1 MPSHIYT
8 RLGHWQE
15 SIDWN
20 RRSAT
25 AAMKSKIDGK
35 LSMHS
40 FHAYDYIV
48 YAHLQQGED
57 AKAEEIVR
65 AVDTITSAIHENP
78 ATMYALAAMPARLAL
93 ERHQWDDAAT
103 LQFKLA
109 DKVNWQNHPAY
120 EAIVHFARG
129 IGGARSGRQEVVQ
142 SALDMQDSLLAK
154 IGDSKSLA
162 YWAQQIRIQRMAV
175 AAWQAYSQGRSAEGL
190 EMMAK
195 AAEMEAA
202 TEKHPVSPGEILP
215 IVELYGDMLIE
226 AKKPA
231 EALMQ
236 YQKSLTRNPNRFNTL
251 YGAAHA
257 AQLTGN
263 NELARTYFAELLKVA
278 KPDTER
284 ESVKYARKVTQEM

>member
-1 MPSHIYT
+1 
-8 RLGHWQE
+8 
-15 SIDWN
+15 
-20 RRSAT
+20 
-25 AAMKSKIDGK
+25 
-35 LSMHS
+35 
-40 FHAYDYIV
+40 
-48 YAHLQQGED
+48 
-57 AKAEEIVR
+57 
-65 AVDTITSAIHENP
+65 
-78 ATMYALAAMPARLAL
+78 
-93 ERHQWDDAAT
+93 
-103 LQFKLA
+103 
-109 DKVNWQNHPAY
+109 
-120 EAIVHFARG
+120 
-129 IGGARSGRQEVVQ
+129 
-142 SALDMQDSLLAK
+142 
-154 IGDSKSLA
+154 
-162 YWAQQIRIQRMAV
+162 
-175 AAWQAYSQGRSAEGL
+175 
-190 EMMAK
+190 MMAK